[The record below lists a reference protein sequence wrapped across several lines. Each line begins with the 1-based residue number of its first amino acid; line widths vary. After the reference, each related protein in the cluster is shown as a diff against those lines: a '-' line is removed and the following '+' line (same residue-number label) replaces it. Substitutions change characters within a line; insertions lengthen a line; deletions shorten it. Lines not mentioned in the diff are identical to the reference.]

1 MNELAQ
7 IRKLIDA
14 ADDRIIAALNERFEL
29 AKRMRAFKKANGLP
43 PVDAQREREIYEK
56 VLAATD
62 PAERDTAFGIYER
75 ILRGSRG
82 FVETIARGVAVRDGK
97 VLLCRAKGGQ
107 STYLPG
113 GHIEFGETGR
123 EALVRE
129 VKEELGTDS
138 TAGEFLGVVE
148 NSFDQH
154 GKRHC
159 EINLVYRLDLA
170 SDAAESQEDW
180 IAFEW
185 CDLAELPKAN
195 LLPGEMG
202 DLLKALVRPPVH
214 HL

>member
-170 SDAAESQEDW
+170 SDATESQEDW
-180 IAFEW
+180 ISFEW

>member
-185 CDLAELPKAN
+185 CALAELPKAN

>member
-82 FVETIARGVAVRDGK
+82 FVETIARGVAIRDGK

>member
-29 AKRMRAFKKANGLP
+29 AKRMRAFKKAHGLP

-170 SDAAESQEDW
+170 SDATESQEDW
-180 IAFEW
+180 ISFEW
-185 CDLAELPKAN
+185 CALAELPKAN
-195 LLPGEMG
+195 LLPREMG
-202 DLLKALVRPPVH
+202 DLLKAMVRPPVH

>member
-29 AKRMRAFKKANGLP
+29 AKRMRAFKKAHGLP

-159 EINLVYRLDLA
+159 EITLVYRLDLA

-180 IAFEW
+180 ISFEW
-185 CDLAELPKAN
+185 CALAELPKAN
-195 LLPGEMG
+195 LLPREMG
-202 DLLKALVRPPVH
+202 DLLKAMVRPPVH
-214 HL
+214 PL

>member
-180 IAFEW
+180 ISFEW

-195 LLPGEMG
+195 LLPREMG

>member
-29 AKRMRAFKKANGLP
+29 AKRMRAFKKAHGLP

-123 EALVRE
+123 EALIRE

-170 SDAAESQEDW
+170 SDATESQEDW
-180 IAFEW
+180 ISFEW
-185 CDLAELPKAN
+185 CALAELPKAN
-195 LLPGEMG
+195 LLPREMG
-202 DLLKALVRPPVH
+202 DLLKAMVRPPVH

>member
-82 FVETIARGVAVRDGK
+82 FVETIARGVAIRDGK

-180 IAFEW
+180 ISFEW
-185 CDLAELPKAN
+185 CALAELPKAN

-202 DLLKALVRPPVH
+202 DLLKSLVRPPVH

>member
-29 AKRMRAFKKANGLP
+29 AKRMRAFKKAHGLP

-159 EINLVYRLDLA
+159 EINLVYPLDLA

-180 IAFEW
+180 ISFEW
-185 CDLAELPKAN
+185 CALAELPKAN
-195 LLPGEMG
+195 LLPREMG
-202 DLLKALVRPPVH
+202 DLLKAMVRPPVH

>member
-29 AKRMRAFKKANGLP
+29 AKRMRAFKKAHGLP

-107 STYLPG
+107 STYLPR
-113 GHIEFGETGR
+113 GHIEFGEPGR

-129 VKEELGTDS
+129 VKEELGTAKSTSSTDS
-138 TAGEFLGVVE
+138 TSRATP
-148 NSFDQH
+148 
-154 GKRHC
+154 
-159 EINLVYRLDLA
+159 
-170 SDAAESQEDW
+170 
-180 IAFEW
+180 
-185 CDLAELPKAN
+185 PKARKIGSPSSGAPSPN
-195 LLPGEMG
+195 CRRRTFFPGRW
-202 DLLKALVRPPVH
+202 ATC
-214 HL
+214 

>member
-29 AKRMRAFKKANGLP
+29 AKRMRAFKKAHGLP

-113 GHIEFGETGR
+113 GHIEFGESGQT
-123 EALVRE
+123 ALVRE
-129 VKEELGTDS
+129 VREELGVGS
-138 TAGEFLGVVE
+138 TAGALVGCIE
-148 NSFDQH
+148 NAFDQH

-159 EINLVYRLDLA
+159 EINLIYRLDLEEM
-170 SDAAESQEDW
+170 SAESQEDW
-180 IAFEW
+180 ISFEW
-185 CDLAELPKAN
+185 CPLKDLDRAN
-195 LLPGEMG
+195 LLPVALRE
-202 DLLKALVRPPVH
+202 LVRAQAE
-214 HL
+214 

>member
-29 AKRMRAFKKANGLP
+29 TKRMRAFKKAHGLP

-180 IAFEW
+180 ISFEW
-185 CDLAELPKAN
+185 CALAELPKAN

>member
-75 ILRGSRG
+75 ILHGSRG

-180 IAFEW
+180 ISFEW
-185 CDLAELPKAN
+185 CALAELPKAN
-195 LLPGEMG
+195 LLPREMG
-202 DLLKALVRPPVH
+202 DLLKAMVRPPVH

>member
-7 IRKLIDA
+7 IRKRIDA
-14 ADDRIIAALNERFEL
+14 AVVRIIAALNERFEL
-29 AKRMRAFKKANGLP
+29 AKRMRAFKKAHGLP

-180 IAFEW
+180 ISFEW
-185 CDLAELPKAN
+185 CALAELPKAN
-195 LLPGEMG
+195 LLPREMG
-202 DLLKALVRPPVH
+202 DLLKAMVRPPVH